1 MSIEHS
7 NLTDKLLGSHAIRKD
22 PLVLPHL
29 QQSLQAFRE
38 LARGAIN
45 HESTNGDACNESLES
60 SVDTSDFAPSEHAST
75 TITTIDPLDTQDQ
88 KPSLFNL
95 AKVTQADDTALIL
108 LQNLSEAESSPLH
121 HPLYFGTHW
130 TSYGPWTVAPRVVS
144 PRVTSATSARA
155 AYPFGLETLFGL
167 LNIGYNSLA
176 NQYGY
181 SFSIAQSFF
190 RFAFTDFT
198 SQELSFIIR
207 WYLSLGKDE
216 LPCLGFATLDFDES
230 YEVPGKPTI
239 QSLPNARIT
248 NKGGYYP
255 PYPSFEVDYLS
266 FFEMDSFLRSLG
278 VFEFNTGTFSMLTTL
293 PNPLLD
299 ALASDVPQEAKGR
312 VTPPKWQNAF
322 NFDSFFNQSPS
333 IASDALPFAGIP
345 AEHTSNDLRTL
356 RQRVF
361 IVSIPKFFEE
371 LSTITVCLRHGP
383 AIIRSFV
390 QPAVLASVISVLDL

>member
-7 NLTDKLLGSHAIRKD
+7 NFTDKLLRSHAIRKD
-22 PLVLPHL
+22 PSVLPHL
-29 QQSLQAFRE
+29 QQSLQAFRN
-38 LARGAIN
+38 LARVAIN
-45 HESTNGDACNESLES
+45 HESMNGES
-60 SVDTSDFAPSEHAST
+60 SKKSLDSSANISDLAPT
-75 TITTIDPLDTQDQ
+75 TEPPYTQDETT
-88 KPSLFNL
+88 SFFNL
-95 AKVTQADDTALIL
+95 ATVTQADDTALIL

-144 PRVTSATSARA
+144 PRITSATSAHE

-181 SFSIAQSFF
+181 SFSVAQSFF
-190 RFAFTDFT
+190 RFAFSDFT

-207 WYLSLGKDE
+207 WYLGLGKDE
-216 LPCLGFATLDFDES
+216 LPCLGFATLDFDDS

-239 QSLPNARIT
+239 QSLPGARIT

-278 VFEFNTGTFSMLTTL
+278 VFEFNARTFSMLTDL
-293 PNPLLD
+293 PNPMRD
-299 ALASDVPQEAKGR
+299 ASAFDVSQQVKGD
-312 VTPPKWQNAF
+312 VTPQKFQSAF
-322 NFDSFFNQSPS
+322 NFDSFFNRSPS
-333 IASDALPFAGIP
+333 MASDALPSAETR
-345 AEHTSNDLRTL
+345 AEHTSHDLRTS
-356 RQRVF
+356 QQKVF

-390 QPAVLASVISVLDL
+390 QPAVLASVINVVEL